1 MMRLDKT
8 RHCWF
13 GIRPWIHYYYYL
25 PYISIT
31 QDGRWGRRGRRASFA
46 SAEALMASIGFI
58 CGVQNQH
65 KGLPCPAWGGYFCH
79 TTATWVYLAPPLH
92 LFLFFYC
99 ITRII
104 VILLVPGLQ
113 IPAVRLEEEA
123 GGSVGLDRSADR
135 QSTDRV
141 DFGAGWPRLS
151 RDVMLTM
158 FSECRRRVKQ
168 EEPVMTNS
176 NMSNHVDIPSSPS
189 CKDHRLA
196 SAGEGNTPPQPSHS
210 HMASGGGGGDLISA
224 LRLRAG
230 KRVSTIQAVATTRG
244 WPWDMG

>member
-1 MMRLDKT
+1 LS
-8 RHCWF
+8 H
-13 GIRPWIHYYYYL
+13 
-25 PYISIT
+25 
-31 QDGRWGRRGRRASFA
+31 DGHLGVPGATAS
-46 SAEALMASIGFI
+46 
-58 CGVQNQH
+58 
-65 KGLPCPAWGGYFCH
+65 
-79 TTATWVYLAPPLH
+79 PLS
-92 LFLFFYC
+92 FFYC

-210 HMASGGGGGDLISA
+210 HMASGGGGGDLTSA
-224 LRLRAG
+224 LRPSECRRSKQWPPHAAGRGIWDKRAG
-230 KRVSTIQAVATTRG
+230 LSGCFIYR
-244 WPWDMG
+244 